1 MALQDRLEALRM
13 LPPSKL
19 MARAPS
25 WYKTHQRN
33 TRGAD
38 CLKPLP
44 TIKPYPVYVVKPPTL
59 GPADSARD
67 IVFSRACLHA
77 SMTTAEYIA
86 EFQRAAFHKGI

>member
-1 MALQDRLEALRM
+1 MAIQDRLEVLRM

-44 TIKPYPVYVVKPPTL
+44 TIKPYPVFVVKLPTL

-67 IVFSRACLHA
+67 IVFSKFCP
-77 SMTTAEYIA
+77 SPDMPVAEYIA
-86 EFQRAAFHKGI
+86 EFCKAAQHRG